1 MGKGGRTKLCLNQGE
16 VEVLPNVNKVFQ
28 MECDAFV
35 VRIDIVLSQD
45 NRPVAFFNEKVCE
58 ARSNWS
64 AYELEFF
71 VIVQTLT
78 QWKHYLIQR
87 DFVVYTDHQAL
98 KHINSQAGINRMHA
112 WWVAYIQRFH
122 FTLKHKSGVTNKVAD
137 ALSRRASLL
146 TTLHTEVVGF
156 DCLKELYENDEDFG
170 DIWSKSQQTHI
181 AVNSMYI
188 QDDFLFQD
196 NQLCISKSSLREQ
209 IIRKLHGGGLGGH
222 MGRDKTIALVEE
234 RYHWLQLKRDVG
246 NHVRKC
252 PIC

>member
-1 MGKGGRTKLCLNQGE
+1 MRSAGE
-16 VEVLPNVNKVFQ
+16 
-28 MECDAFV
+28 
-35 VRIDIVLSQD
+35 
-45 NRPVAFFNEKVCE
+45 
-58 ARSNWS
+58 
-64 AYELEFF
+64 
-71 VIVQTLT
+71 
-78 QWKHYLIQR
+78 H
-87 DFVVYTDHQAL
+87 
-98 KHINSQAGINRMHA
+98 
-112 WWVAYIQRFH
+112 
-122 FTLKHKSGVTNKVAD
+122 
-137 ALSRRASLL
+137 LL
-146 TTLHTEVVGF
+146 TTLRIEVVGF

-209 IIRKLHGGGLGGH
+209 IIRELHGGGLGGH